1 MEKTAEM
8 TLAEALSSID
18 STQEKLAISFRDM
31 KIEEL
36 EELLSKEAGVSLKK
50 KSEMVKMSAEE
61 KFLMADQWGRELARE
76 FAKTAAKPIPGFMD
90 VAKHYGKKALEKLP
104 KGAQEA
110 VKATG
115 SHLSRNRGKYL
126 GGGGYLYGVH
136 RGRKVGGEYYDEAT
150 DSYKPKL
157 PIEDQYLPKEK
168 KSQLEKDALSVP
180 PGVSGMLAKAAPTIS
195 KGLQSA
201 GKALGGTSMKGR
213 AIAGGAI
220 GALGGAMKS
229 PGVDPATGQQK
240 SRLTGA
246 LAGAGVGAAGGAM
259 APKMVSGAQGLM
271 GKLAK

>member
-18 STQEKLAISFRDM
+18 STQEKLAVSFRDM
-31 KIEEL
+31 KIDEL
-36 EELLSKEAGVSLKK
+36 EELLKKEAGVPLKK

-61 KFLMADQWGRELARE
+61 KILMADQWGRELARDIFKKE
-76 FAKTAAKPIPGFMD
+76 ASIFGKPLHIRQ
-90 VAKHYGKKALEKLP
+90 AEKAM
-104 KGAQEA
+104 
-110 VKATG
+110 
-115 SHLSRNRGKYL
+115 
-126 GGGGYLYGVH
+126 
-136 RGRKVGGEYYDEAT
+136 
-150 DSYKPKL
+150 
-157 PIEDQYLPKEK
+157 K
-168 KSQLEKDALSVP
+168 KSGKDVPLLPNLWKDKKSSLEKDALSVP
-180 PGVSGMLAKAAPTIS
+180 PGVSNMLSKAAPTIS